1 MAAPSRLRQY
11 LRGERDVRGLAAA
24 AAAGGDEPSQGLF
37 ADLAASWRLFRA
49 YLRGEYRTVRLR
61 SVLAV
66 IVGLLYFVSPV
77 DLIPDVFVLLGLT
90 DDAIVLS
97 LVFSVVRQEL
107 AGFRAWEL
115 ESSLVDVLDVTV
127 LSTVREG

>member
-1 MAAPSRLRQY
+1 MAGPSRVRQY
-11 LRGERDVRGLAAA
+11 LRGERDVRSLAAA
-24 AAAGGDEPSQGLF
+24 AKVDGGDEASQGLF
-37 ADLAASWRLFRA
+37 ADLAASWRLVRA
-49 YLRGEYRTVRLR
+49 YLRGEYRAVRLR

-66 IVGLLYFVSPV
+66 VGGLLYFVSPV
-77 DLIPDVFVLLGLT
+77 DLIPDVFVLIGFT

-97 LVFSVVRQEL
+97 LAFRVVRQEL

-115 ESSLVDVLDVTV
+115 ASSLLDVTV

>member
-1 MAAPSRLRQY
+1 MAGPSRARQY

-24 AAAGGDEPSQGLF
+24 AAPAGQDSHGLF
-37 ADLAASWRLFRA
+37 ADLAASWRLARA
-49 YLRGEYRTVRLR
+49 YLRGDYRAVRLR

-66 IVGLLYFVSPV
+66 LGGLLYFLSPV
-77 DLIPDVFVLLGLT
+77 DLIPDVIALLGLT

-97 LVFSVVRQEL
+97 LVFGVVRQEL
-107 AGFRAWEL
+107 AGFRAWEF
-115 ESSLVDVLDVTV
+115 ESSQLDVTV

>member
-1 MAAPSRLRQY
+1 MAGPSRARQY
-11 LRGERDVRGLAAA
+11 LRGERDVRGLASAA
-24 AAAGGDEPSQGLF
+24 AGAGGDEAAHGVF

-49 YLRGEYRTVRLR
+49 YLRGEYRDVRLR

-66 IVGLLYFVSPV
+66 LGGLLYFISPV
-77 DLIPDVFVLLGLT
+77 DLIPDVFLLLGFT
-90 DDAIVLS
+90 DDAIVIS
-97 LVFSVVRQEL
+97 LVFGLVRQEL

-115 ESSLVDVLDVTV
+115 ETSQLDVTV

>member
-1 MAAPSRLRQY
+1 MAGPSRARQY

-24 AAAGGDEPSQGLF
+24 ATQGGQGSHGLLT
-37 ADLAASWRLFRA
+37 DLAATWRLVRA
-49 YLRGEYRTVRLR
+49 YLRGEYRSVRLR

-66 IVGLLYFVSPV
+66 LGGLLYFLSPV
-77 DLIPDVFVLLGLT
+77 DLIPDVIALLGLT

-97 LVFSVVRQEL
+97 LVFGVVRQEL
-107 AGFRAWEL
+107 VGFREWEL
-115 ESSLVDVLDVTV
+115 GSSQLDVTV